1 MSQLRLSFQ
10 YFLFIEVTAMPLC
23 SECSPKV
30 ILETTNRRVCDK
42 MSGRK
47 QDQIQGRKPGHLY
60 KEQYNLCTLK
70 NKTVMLAMYSCFKGG
85 FLNFLKHTSETSIG
99 QV

>member
-1 MSQLRLSFQ
+1 
-10 YFLFIEVTAMPLC
+10 MPLC